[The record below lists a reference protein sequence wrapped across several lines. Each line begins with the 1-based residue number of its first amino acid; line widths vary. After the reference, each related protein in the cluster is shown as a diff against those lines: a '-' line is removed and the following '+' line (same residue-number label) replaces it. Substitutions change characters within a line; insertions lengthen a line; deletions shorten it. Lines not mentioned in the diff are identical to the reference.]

1 MENAPTIILFW
12 LFIIAIF
19 ILMVVSMIEAIV
31 LLKKSKEQS
40 AKRMQFIGKI
50 CLTLGAICSIPIF
63 LVLGYILYI
72 YIG

>member
-1 MENAPTIILFW
+1 
-12 LFIIAIF
+12 
-19 ILMVVSMIEAIV
+19 MITSTSNVQIKEITA

-40 AKRMQFIGKI
+40 GKRMQFIGKI